1 MALKTFGLVIISV
14 ISIGCANAQPIFPDG
29 VAAISGSMSERQ
41 KTIAAATG
49 DDSDK
54 VKELVRGATAALR
67 SDLIDEAA
75 LRDLQQ
81 VRQIPQRVIAAL
93 RIAHTCSHT
102 WQAALAKT
110 HLRVLKY
117 LYAGG
122 CPRDMTGC
130 PNDWIQTQAC
140 LVQRVTIVR
149 KRIL

>member
-14 ISIGCANAQPIFPDG
+14 ISIGRANAQPIFPDG

-67 SDLIDEAA
+67 SDLVDEAA

-81 VRQIPQRVIAAL
+81 VRQIPQRVVAARCVP
-93 RIAHTCSHT
+93 RISVPIRGRQL
-102 WQAALAKT
+102 W
-110 HLRVLKY
+110 LKHIC
-117 LYAGG
+117 AS
-122 CPRDMTGC
+122 
-130 PNDWIQTQAC
+130 
-140 LVQRVTIVR
+140 
-149 KRIL
+149 